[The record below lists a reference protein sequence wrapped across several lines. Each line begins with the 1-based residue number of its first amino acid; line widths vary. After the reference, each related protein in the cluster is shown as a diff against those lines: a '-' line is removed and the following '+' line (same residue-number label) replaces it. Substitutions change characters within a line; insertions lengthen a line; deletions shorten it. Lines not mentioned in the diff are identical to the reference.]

1 MDEKKHNDV
10 QSIISNT
17 VEELFNE
24 KKFDSKR
31 RAFYLNS
38 GNWLTNLNCHIRI
51 LFLNFLVTAS
61 EFVDGVLENNDSD
74 RRCLLF
80 IRDLDYNND
89 ENIKKK
95 LIENKFYD
103 KIEIDEIDELEN
115 LNW

>member
-1 MDEKKHNDV
+1 
-10 QSIISNT
+10 
-17 VEELFNE
+17 
-24 KKFDSKR
+24 
-31 RAFYLNS
+31 
-38 GNWLTNLNCHIRI
+38 
-51 LFLNFLVTAS
+51 
-61 EFVDGVLENNDSD
+61 LENNDSD

-115 LNW
+115 LKKKIKEKLPAENVATLKVIQNSN

>member
-1 MDEKKHNDV
+1 MK
-10 QSIISNT
+10 
-17 VEELFNE
+17 L
-24 KKFDSKR
+24 
-31 RAFYLNS
+31 
-38 GNWLTNLNCHIRI
+38 I
-51 LFLNFLVTAS
+51 LFLLKN

-103 KIEIDEIDELEN
+103 KIEIDKIELEN
-115 LNW
+115 LKKKIKEKLPAGNVATLKVIQNSN